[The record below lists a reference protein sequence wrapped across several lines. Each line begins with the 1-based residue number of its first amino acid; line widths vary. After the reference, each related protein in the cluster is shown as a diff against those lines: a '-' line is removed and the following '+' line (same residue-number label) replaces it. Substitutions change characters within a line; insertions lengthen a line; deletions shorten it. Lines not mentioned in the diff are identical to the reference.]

1 MVKNIH
7 ILALASASFLLVP
20 LAQAEVGHNFTEA
33 LTGGKASVDM
43 RLRMENVSQESK
55 PDDASALTL
64 RTRLGYL
71 TGDYE
76 GFKAFGEMTHTAAI
90 ENNDYLVPKGPGAN
104 GKTNYPVVADPE
116 ISRLNQAWISYS
128 GIADTTVKMGRQRVI
143 LDNARFVGNVGWRQ
157 TEQVYDALV
166 IANTSLPDTTIIYG
180 YVTRAYTIF
189 GTDAQSQSHLVNVS
203 YNGFSFGKITGY
215 AYLLDLKGDGGVV
228 VADNKKNGLVDG
240 QTLGLRFG
248 GKQAL
253 SDSFELLYNLELANQ
268 SEYADSTDVVDNT
281 YTKLELGGSFM
292 GVTAKIGQE
301 NLGSNEG
308 KYGFQTPLATK
319 HAFNGWGDKF
329 LITPKKGL
337 VDNYFSIGGK
347 PMGVKLLAVYHTYT
361 TDDGGDDLGTELN
374 LLAAK
379 KFTRN
384 YSVGLKYSSYSAD
397 DSATGHET
405 DTDKVWLWG
414 QVKF

>member
-1 MVKNIH
+1 MVKKIH
-7 ILALASASFLLVP
+7 VLALASASFLLVP

-43 RLRMENVSQESK
+43 RLRMENVSQDGRDE
-55 PDDASALTL
+55 DANALTL

-76 GFKAFGEMTHTAAI
+76 GFKAFAEMTNTSALGDDDYRVPGGPFQK
-90 ENNDYLVPKGPGAN
+90 NNPSD
-104 GKTNYPVVADPE
+104 YPVVADPE
-116 ISRLNQAWISYS
+116 LSRINQAWVSYS
-128 GIADTTVKMGRQRVI
+128 GIADTSVKMGRQRVI

-166 IANTSLPDTTIIYG
+166 VANTSIQDTTLIYG
-180 YVTRAYTIF
+180 YVTRAYNIF
-189 GTDAQSQSHLVNVS
+189 GAEVASRSHLLNAS

-215 AYLLDLKGDGGVV
+215 AYMLDLGPEDDGSGDS
-228 VADNKKNGLVDG
+228 
-240 QTLGLRFG
+240 QTLGLSFG

-253 SDSFELLYNLELANQ
+253 SEDFSLLYNLEFANQ
-268 SEYADSTDVVDNT
+268 SEYADADDGRDAN

-292 GVTAKIGQE
+292 GVTAKIAQE
-301 NLGSNEG
+301 KLGG
-308 KYGFQTPLATK
+308 DGTYAFQTALATK
-319 HAFNGWGDKF
+319 HAFNGWADTF
-329 LITPKKGL
+329 VVATPGGGL

-347 PMGVKLLAVYHTYT
+347 PMGVKLLAVYHAYAS
-361 TDDGGDDLGTELN
+361 DEGGDDIGTEIN

-379 KFTRN
+379 KFTDN
-384 YSVGLKYSSYSAD
+384 YSAGLKYASYSAED
-397 DSATGHET
+397 NSGTA

>member
-90 ENNDYLVPKGPGAN
+90 ENNDYLVPKGPGTN

-116 ISRLNQAWISYS
+116 ISRLNQAWVSYT
-128 GIADTTVKMGRQRVI
+128 GVADTLFKVGRQRI
-143 LDNARFVGNVGWRQ
+143 KIDNDRFVGNVGWRQ

-166 IANTSLPDTTIIYG
+166 IANSSLPDTTIIYG
-180 YVTRAYTIF
+180 FVSRAYTIF
-189 GTDAQSQSHLVNVS
+189 GSDAQSQSHVVNVS
-203 YNGFSFGKITGY
+203 YNGLSFGKITGY
-215 AYLLDLKGDGGVV
+215 AYLLDLLKDGGA
-228 VADNKKNGLVDG
+228 ADTSSTNKNALVDS
-240 QTLGLRFG
+240 QTLGLSFV
-248 GKQAL
+248 GKQPL
-253 SDSFELLYNLELANQ
+253 SDSFNLLYNLEFAQQ
-268 SEYADSTDVVDNT
+268 SEYADSTAAVDNT

-301 NLGSNEG
+301 KLGSNG
-308 KYGFQTPLATK
+308 DGTYGFQTPLATK
-319 HAFNGWGDKF
+319 HAFNGWADKF
-329 LITPKKGL
+329 LVTPQKGL

-347 PMGVKLLAVYHTYT
+347 PMGIKLLAVYHTFT
-361 TDDGGDDLGTELN
+361 TDNGGDDLGKELN

-379 KFTRN
+379 KFGKN
-384 YSVGLKYSSYSAD
+384 YSVGLKYANYTDDTVAAD
-397 DSATGHET
+397 DVN
-405 DTDKVWLWG
+405 KVWLWG